1 MKVTKARIEKRE
13 EAAQAT
19 QSKMACPCG
28 WHFPMVKATGGGL
41 AKVTELTLHVMCP
54 NCGQEFSTSQTHPVN
69 AGAQPTQ

>member
-1 MKVTKARIEKRE
+1 VKVTKARIEKRV
-13 EAAQAT
+13 
-19 QSKMACPCG
+19 
-28 WHFPMVKATGGGL
+28 PMVKATGGGL